1 MLFAIGECLAGML
14 LGAATTLAVR
24 SFVWPGMDM
33 VLAMMFGMA
42 AGMIL
47 HLVLGLLLAP
57 LLGMFHTMA
66 PGSFIGMY
74 GGMYFAMRDSMA
86 AGSRPM
92 QSAILVGAL
101 FGLVVVLAFTVYDRV
116 LRGPVIDAVA

>member
-1 MLFAIGECLAGML
+1 MLFAIGDCLAGVL
-14 LGAATTLAVR
+14 LGAVTTLAVR
-24 SFVWPGMDM
+24 SIVWPGMDM
-33 VLAMMFGMA
+33 VLAMMLGMA

-47 HLVLGLLLAP
+47 HLVLGLLLSP

-74 GGMYFAMRDSMA
+74 GGMFFAMRDSMA

-92 QSAILVGAL
+92 QSAISVGAL
-101 FGLVVVLAFTVYDRV
+101 FGLMVVLAFKVYDRV
-116 LRGPVIDAVA
+116 LRGPVIDTVA